1 MKRNATT
8 FLSTIFHFQSTLT
21 LQQNM
26 HMRIPLNSPQCSSF
40 ALSKLEYVCTY
51 VLQFQV
57 CGMEN
62 FFSTPHLTFQAR
74 VDFQWCVELEMESLL
89 SIPYFQCG
97 IPGECCISF
106 HLYRILSGPTIICFS
121 RSKRVNGYA
130 YTLDRKKTC
139 SHAKFQV

>member
-8 FLSTIFHFQSTLT
+8 FHSTIFHFQSTLT

-62 FFSTPHLTFQAR
+62 CFSTPHLTFQAR

-106 HLYRILSGPTIICFS
+106 HLYRISTALGSVLQRVQPSDS
-121 RSKRVNGYA
+121 RSHCQSGSTKM
-130 YTLDRKKTC
+130 TM
-139 SHAKFQV
+139 HA